1 MTPEQLRLVAY
12 RPDLAAAWDGFVRRS
27 KNGTFL
33 LRRGYVDYH
42 ADRFED
48 ASLLAVEGEEDG
60 AIAALLPA
68 SRHRTP
74 GGDVMISHGGLTYGG
89 WISDGRMTTA
99 AMQRLFALL
108 RAWGVEQGVTR
119 LRYKAIP
126 HVFHRLPAEEDLYA
140 LFAAGGR
147 LVRQDVSSVIE
158 LASAPAWA
166 KGRKHALSKARRLG
180 VSAAPSTDLADF
192 HACLSEA
199 LARHGATP
207 THSAAELELLT
218 SRFPDEIRL
227 YAARRED
234 RAIAYVLVFDCGRTI
249 HTQYMCAR
257 AEGRDSGGLEAIID
271 RLQHQDYADRACLSF
286 GISTEDEGRRLNG
299 GLIAQKEMFGGR
311 PIVHSFYELEMAAAA
326 AQDG

>member
-126 HVFHRLPAEEDLYA
+126 HVFHRLPAE
-140 LFAAGGR
+140 
-147 LVRQDVSSVIE
+147 
-158 LASAPAWA
+158 
-166 KGRKHALSKARRLG
+166 
-180 VSAAPSTDLADF
+180 
-192 HACLSEA
+192 
-199 LARHGATP
+199 
-207 THSAAELELLT
+207 
-218 SRFPDEIRL
+218 
-227 YAARRED
+227 
-234 RAIAYVLVFDCGRTI
+234 
-249 HTQYMCAR
+249 
-257 AEGRDSGGLEAIID
+257 
-271 RLQHQDYADRACLSF
+271 
-286 GISTEDEGRRLNG
+286 
-299 GLIAQKEMFGGR
+299 
-311 PIVHSFYELEMAAAA
+311 
-326 AQDG
+326 